1 MQIAAHPLLSGY
13 QWQNRL
19 LLVFSPQEE
28 DRSYKLQ
35 LDELGAAQAGLQERH
50 LLVFHIFDDR
60 ALLPDQTLLG
70 APEARSLRAHYAIP
84 EKETVVLLIG
94 KDGKEKLRSRELLT
108 TQRLFATID
117 AMPMRQQEIR
127 E

>member
-1 MQIAAHPLLSGY
+1 MHPLLKNY

-19 LLVFSPQEE
+19 LLVFSPQGE

-35 LDELGAAQAGLQERH
+35 LDEFRAAQAGLQERD

-60 ALLPDQTLLG
+60 VLLPDQTRLG
-70 APEARSLRAHYAIP
+70 ASEARSLRAHYVIP
-84 EKETVVLLIG
+84 DKETVILLIG
-94 KDGKEKLRSRELLT
+94 KDGAEKLRSRELLT

-117 AMPMRQQEIR
+117 AMPMRQQEM
-127 E
+127 EE